1 MKNFSPAV
9 LVFLIAI
16 HGLSLD
22 GQSAPTLQPAAPA
35 IVPTWETRAL
45 AGNYELNIPAPR
57 GQISDRNGTPLA
69 QTRLGYNLGL
79 KFSTPLTLKD
89 TEVIAYARRQAAI
102 AQTLIG
108 GEVTFDEAALIKHYR
123 NRGMMPFELS
133 RNLPEAVT
141 EKLRKQLPTG
151 FVLLP
156 NYFRIYPNGKLA
168 AHVIGYA
175 GRQGHI
181 QVGPIDNGEKLWPEV
196 EGRDGLEQAF
206 NTQLTGQSG
215 MTKVVFDKSGVK
227 VSENIAMPP
236 NPGYNVVTSL
246 DANIQRLVEDA
257 LEKGCKRGAMVILDP
272 NNGDILA
279 MASWPSYN
287 PNDFIPTI
295 SPKDFDRY
303 NKDPN
308 IPLLPRA
315 FRSSYPPG
323 STFKVF
329 TGLAA
334 LESGSIDPND
344 NFDCPAALTIGN
356 TVMRNW
362 KKKDSGSLDFMQ
374 ALTQS
379 CNTWFYQ
386 VGMKTGS
393 KTIIDYATRLGL
405 GKKTGVPLGSE
416 TNGRVP
422 NDDYM
427 TKVYKR
433 KMLNG
438 DTANMAIGQGD
449 LQISPLQMAQA
460 MVAIGNGG
468 TVFQPRLVLQIQ
480 TPDNKVVNA
489 YGPRA
494 KAKIEIR
501 PDIQKLLKAAMI
513 NVVSGASGTAH
524 QASVPGIEVAGK
536 TGTAQW
542 GPTKKQ
548 RTAAWFAGF
557 APATNP
563 KYAFAVVYE
572 GEINN
577 NDVHGGTAAAP
588 LIGKVLRQL
597 FAEEKKAS
605 DAKDKKDKKDKKD
618 QADEAN
624 KKPPKEEVIEEE

>member
-9 LVFLIAI
+9 LVSLIAI
-16 HGLSLD
+16 HSLH
-22 GQSAPTLQPAAPA
+22 GQTAPALQPPAPA
-35 IVPTWETRAL
+35 IVPAWETRAL

-79 KFSTPLTLKD
+79 KFTPPLTMKD
-89 TEVIAYARRQAAI
+89 PEIVAYARRQAAI

-108 GEVTFDEAALIKHYR
+108 GEVTFDETALIKHYR
-123 NRGMMPFELS
+123 NRGVLPFELA
-133 RNLPEAVT
+133 RNLPEAVSDRL
-141 EKLRKQLPTG
+141 KKQLPTG

-181 QVGPIDNGEKLWPEV
+181 QTGPIDNGEKLWPEV

-206 NTQLTGQSG
+206 NTQLTGQAG
-215 MTKVVFDKSGVK
+215 MTKVVFDKNGSK
-227 VSENIAMPP
+227 VSDNIAMPP

-246 DANIQRLVEDA
+246 DANIQKLAEDA

-295 SPKDFDRY
+295 APKDFDRY
-303 NKDPN
+303 NKDIN

-323 STFKVF
+323 STFKVI

-334 LESGSIDPND
+334 LESGSIDPGD
-344 NFDCPAALTIGN
+344 NFDCPAALTVGN

-393 KTIIDYATRLGL
+393 KTIIDYASRLGI

-416 TNGRVP
+416 TNGRLP
-422 NDDYM
+422 NDEYM

-460 MVAIGNGG
+460 MMAVGNGG

-501 PDIQKLLKAAMI
+501 PDVQKLLKAAMI
-513 NVVSGASGTAH
+513 NVVSGAAGTAH
-524 QASVPGIEVAGK
+524 QAAVPGIEVAGK

-577 NDVHGGTAAAP
+577 NNVHGGTQAAP

-605 DAKDKKDKKDKKD
+605 DAKDKQDKQDKKD
-618 QADEAN
+618 QADDDA
-624 KKPPKEEVIEEE
+624 KKPAKDEAPDEE